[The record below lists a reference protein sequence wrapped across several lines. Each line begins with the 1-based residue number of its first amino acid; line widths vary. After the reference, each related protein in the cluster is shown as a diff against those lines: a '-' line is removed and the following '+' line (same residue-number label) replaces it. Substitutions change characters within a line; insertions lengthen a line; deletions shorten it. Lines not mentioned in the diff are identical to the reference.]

1 MKKLTATYFAG
12 NVLVTFGF
20 DTSLVA
26 LVRQLPNVRYDVRS
40 RGFILAPAS
49 FAVVVDL
56 YGAGEIEMGDDVRAL
71 LAPDQSIGYE
81 NPTEVD
87 RDFDPFRPTW
97 ASLTTGRRPDGTD
110 HQATGTTWLLRTPS
124 GFLLDDM
131 GCVSGEA
138 SVTINRLGNSK
149 RMPLAML
156 FEKWLNGSYSDG
168 ETKIR
173 CLDEA
178 TMLFCLGNVTNVMH
192 TGKRPTTLL
201 RLADGKTL
209 ELTDEHLVRT
219 PTGWVEAAKLYPD
232 DLVFTNGQQ
241 VCDCGSTAVVAAKA
255 KFAGSCMPCIYR
267 TKRNNNVRTGKW
279 IDKDGY
285 VRLSGYQN
293 HPRWTTGGIYEHILV
308 MENSIERYVGRDEVV
323 HHINEVKNDNRI
335 SNLQLMTVK
344 QHMTIE
350 HECQIRLPMFIP
362 KTVRVLSVE
371 RGRTIDVYDITV
383 ENKHT
388 FVANG
393 IVVHNCGK
401 SKQFIDAATQL
412 WKTQPVHALIV
423 CRASNVDTWAG
434 ELAVFAPL
442 TTTVNKYRGALRT
455 LPMISRSDLY
465 FCVMSYESYRNDCRT
480 IQKYAW
486 DWVVLDEGHAIKS
499 NPLNKQSEIARSI
512 HHLSHIK
519 RKTIMS
525 GTPMPNNPAEIYN
538 QLLWLGLENRSW
550 NEFAY
555 DTLITIQLGG
565 DRVGLH
571 DAPPRMKIV
580 STNRLVYARSAR
592 SSYPT

>member
-1 MKKLTATYFAG
+1 MKKLTATYCAG

-131 GCVSGEA
+131 G
-138 SVTINRLGNSK
+138 L
-149 RMPLAML
+149 
-156 FEKWLNGSYSDG
+156 
-168 ETKIR
+168 
-173 CLDEA
+173 
-178 TMLFCLGNVTNVMH
+178 
-192 TGKRPTTLL
+192 
-201 RLADGKTL
+201 
-209 ELTDEHLVRT
+209 
-219 PTGWVEAAKLYPD
+219 
-232 DLVFTNGQQ
+232 
-241 VCDCGSTAVVAAKA
+241 
-255 KFAGSCMPCIYR
+255 
-267 TKRNNNVRTGKW
+267 
-279 IDKDGY
+279 
-285 VRLSGYQN
+285 
-293 HPRWTTGGIYEHILV
+293 
-308 MENSIERYVGRDEVV
+308 
-323 HHINEVKNDNRI
+323 
-335 SNLQLMTVK
+335 
-344 QHMTIE
+344 
-350 HECQIRLPMFIP
+350 
-362 KTVRVLSVE
+362 
-371 RGRTIDVYDITV
+371 
-383 ENKHT
+383 
-388 FVANG
+388 
-393 IVVHNCGK
+393 GK

-412 WKTQPVHALIV
+412 WGTQPVHALIV

-455 LPMISRSDLY
+455 LPMVSRSDLY
-465 FCVMSYESYRNDCRT
+465 FCVMSYESYRKDCRT

-565 DRVGLH
+565 ARVGLH

-580 STNRLVYARSAR
+580 GYKPLGLRTLRKKLLPYVIRRTKDDVLHLPPKIRQAQIVTLSALEERMYLGAEEEFRIYHDEHSDFDFSTIMQSAQMVRMRQITSDASIFSDKPLLSSKLQAMEEIVDAAVASGQKVIVYSQFRHTIAQATLLLTRYNPAVITGDVSTLANKRGVSPRQIQIEKFQSDNTCSVFLGTAAACRYGFTLTAASVEVFVDIDWNEDYNSQNEDRAYRIGQTKTLNVYRLEAALKSGRKTFDSDVEQFITKKQAVTASMLTRKS
-592 SSYPT
+592 T

>member
-124 GFLLDDM
+124 GFLLDDQ
-131 GCVSGEA
+131 GV
-138 SVTINRLGNSK
+138 
-149 RMPLAML
+149 
-156 FEKWLNGSYSDG
+156 
-168 ETKIR
+168 
-173 CLDEA
+173 
-178 TMLFCLGNVTNVMH
+178 
-192 TGKRPTTLL
+192 
-201 RLADGKTL
+201 
-209 ELTDEHLVRT
+209 
-219 PTGWVEAAKLYPD
+219 
-232 DLVFTNGQQ
+232 
-241 VCDCGSTAVVAAKA
+241 
-255 KFAGSCMPCIYR
+255 
-267 TKRNNNVRTGKW
+267 
-279 IDKDGY
+279 
-285 VRLSGYQN
+285 
-293 HPRWTTGGIYEHILV
+293 
-308 MENSIERYVGRDEVV
+308 
-323 HHINEVKNDNRI
+323 
-335 SNLQLMTVK
+335 
-344 QHMTIE
+344 
-350 HECQIRLPMFIP
+350 
-362 KTVRVLSVE
+362 
-371 RGRTIDVYDITV
+371 
-383 ENKHT
+383 
-388 FVANG
+388 
-393 IVVHNCGK
+393 GK
-401 SKQFIDAATQL
+401 SKQFIDAATHV
-412 WKTQPVHALIV
+412 WNTGSMHALIV
-423 CRASNVDTWAG
+423 CRASNVDTWSG
-434 ELAVFAPL
+434 EIAKFAPPHAV
-442 TTTVNKYRGALRT
+442 VNKYRGALRT

-465 FCVMSYESYRNDCRT
+465 FCVMSYESYRKDCRT

-565 DRVGLH
+565 ARVGLH

-580 STNRLVYARSAR
+580 GYKPLGLRTLRKKLLPYVIRRTKDDVLHLPPKIRQAQIVTLSALEERMYLGAEEEFRIYHDEHSDFDFSTIMQSAQMVRMRQITSDASIFSDKPLLSSKLQAMEEIVDAAVASGQKVIVYSQFRHTIAQATLLLTRYNPAVITGDVSTLANKRGVSPRQIQIEKFQNDNTCSVFLGTAAACRYGFTLTAASVEVFVDIDWNEDYNSQNEDRAYRIGQTKTLNVYRLEAALKSGRKTFDSDVEQFITKKQAVTASMLTRKS
-592 SSYPT
+592 T

>member
-131 GCVSGEA
+131 G
-138 SVTINRLGNSK
+138 L
-149 RMPLAML
+149 
-156 FEKWLNGSYSDG
+156 
-168 ETKIR
+168 
-173 CLDEA
+173 
-178 TMLFCLGNVTNVMH
+178 
-192 TGKRPTTLL
+192 
-201 RLADGKTL
+201 
-209 ELTDEHLVRT
+209 
-219 PTGWVEAAKLYPD
+219 
-232 DLVFTNGQQ
+232 
-241 VCDCGSTAVVAAKA
+241 
-255 KFAGSCMPCIYR
+255 
-267 TKRNNNVRTGKW
+267 
-279 IDKDGY
+279 
-285 VRLSGYQN
+285 
-293 HPRWTTGGIYEHILV
+293 
-308 MENSIERYVGRDEVV
+308 
-323 HHINEVKNDNRI
+323 
-335 SNLQLMTVK
+335 
-344 QHMTIE
+344 
-350 HECQIRLPMFIP
+350 
-362 KTVRVLSVE
+362 
-371 RGRTIDVYDITV
+371 
-383 ENKHT
+383 
-388 FVANG
+388 
-393 IVVHNCGK
+393 GK

-412 WKTQPVHALIV
+412 WGTQPVHALIV

-455 LPMISRSDLY
+455 LPMVSRSDLY
-465 FCVMSYESYRNDCRT
+465 FCVMSYESYRKDCRT

-565 DRVGLH
+565 ARVGLH

-580 STNRLVYARSAR
+580 GYKPLGLRTLRKKLLPYVIRRTKDDVLHLPPKIRQAQIVTLSALEERMYLGAEEEFRIYHDEHSDFDFSTIMQSAQMVRMRQITSDASIFSDKPLLSSKLQAMEEIVDAAVASGQKVIVYSQFRHTIAQATLLLTRYNPAVITGDVSTLANKRGVSPRQIQIEKFQNDNTCSVFLGTAAACRYGFTLTAASVEVFVDIDWNEDYNSQNEDRAYRIGQTKTLNVYRLEAALKSGRKTFDSDVEQFITKKQAVTASMLTRKS
-592 SSYPT
+592 T